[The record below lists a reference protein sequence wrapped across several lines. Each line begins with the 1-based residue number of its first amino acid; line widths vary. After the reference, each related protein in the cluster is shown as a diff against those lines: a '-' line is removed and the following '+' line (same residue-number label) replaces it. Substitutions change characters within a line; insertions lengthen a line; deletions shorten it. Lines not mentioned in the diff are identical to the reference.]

1 MYGNHVGDWEHTM
14 VRYYN
19 GTPAYIYL
27 SAHSSGTA
35 YEYSTL
41 NQTNCRATTYIA
53 VGTHANYATTG
64 QHDYDIVL
72 HDTTDSGPYWDVTQN
87 YRG

>member
-1 MYGNHVGDWEHTM
+1 M

-41 NQTNCRATTYIA
+41 NQTNGRATTYIA

-64 QHDYDIVL
+64 QHDYDVVL